1 MYQDR
6 LHTFSERKGY
16 ERTNRHTRESQA
28 LRDMRIFKKVPR
40 EEVAKLINKSKET
53 IKKCED
59 GRSNYSPEDQGVLLR
74 RFRYNKDE
82 FRQILDGSL
91 VIPRLPARSAYKT
104 TRREP
109 TEYRKYQKIISKES
123 RVLKV
128 LRKRAKLTQPEAAQV
143 CGFSRSMIDHR
154 ESGRVDLSGKI
165 SEIRHIVSAY
175 GFKMENYYDLLNS
188 EILRDEVVD
197 NCLQILE
204 TISDDKLK
212 AVQALLL
219 NFK

>member
-6 LHTFSERKGY
+6 LHTYSERKGY

-53 IKKCED
+53 VKKCED
-59 GRSNYSPEDQGVLLR
+59 GRSNYNLEDQGVLLR
-74 RFRYNKDE
+74 RFRYTKDE
-82 FRQILDGSL
+82 FQQILNGAL
-91 VIPRLPARSAYKT
+91 VVPKFPARSAYKT
-104 TRREP
+104 NRKEP
-109 TEYRKYQKIISKES
+109 KEYRKYQKTISKES

-128 LRKRAKLTQPEAAQV
+128 LRKRSKLSQPVAAQL

-154 ESGRVDLSGKI
+154 ESGRVDLSDKI
-165 SEIRHIVSAY
+165 SEIRHIVSSY
-175 GFKMENYYDLLNS
+175 GFKMEDYYDLLNS
-188 EILRDEVVD
+188 EILRDEVVE
-197 NCLQILE
+197 NCLNILE

-219 NFK
+219 NFR